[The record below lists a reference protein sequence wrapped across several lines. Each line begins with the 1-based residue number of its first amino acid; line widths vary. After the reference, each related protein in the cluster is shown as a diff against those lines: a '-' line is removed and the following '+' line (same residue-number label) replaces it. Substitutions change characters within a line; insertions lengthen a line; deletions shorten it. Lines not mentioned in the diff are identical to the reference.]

1 MCDII
6 ETERTSMVKQYL
18 VIDPALLFN
27 DYDWNKLWYEAEKEV
42 ADGTYAN
49 AGDFIKQI
57 DQLHADKLAKELE
70 KMTGTKAWVYRF
82 RPFNSEV
89 TLESTENQND
99 VTILHDSLLFEDFL
113 CVIENSQKLHDVLSP
128 LVSKRP
134 IFESVEDFLKT
145 EGRFETT
152 SEVVDVTCT
161 EQELTILTKEGKLY
175 VRSAKVT
182 NWEI

>member
-1 MCDII
+1 
-6 ETERTSMVKQYL
+6 
-18 VIDPALLFN
+18 
-27 DYDWNKLWYEAEKEV
+27 
-42 ADGTYAN
+42 
-49 AGDFIKQI
+49 
-57 DQLHADKLAKELE
+57 
-70 KMTGTKAWVYRF
+70 MTGTKAWVYRF

-113 CVIENSQKLHDVLSP
+113 CVIENSQKLHDALRS

-134 IFESVEDFLKT
+134 IFESVEDFLKF